1 MKRVNIMNCFER
13 PQRRIEI
20 YIILFVASML
30 CTNMFGQSESQL
42 RKYYEE
48 NILSLDPIEGIYD
61 VELITIPRNS
71 FRIYDAD
78 VLKDNYQVY
87 IYKEGN
93 KFIRYNPINGKKSE
107 YRKIGENNAYTY
119 TRVLRNQKISDRIY
133 LQNGSLIEL
142 EFNHPTSDKEY
153 ARIFLKRGNYV
164 VYKETDIK
172 TYPTSAMYTQ
182 KRSEGE
188 NSTIWTGTGFALL
201 NGYVVT
207 NYHVIAN
214 AKSINVKTNS
224 ISNKNSYQA
233 KLIAMDKSND
243 LAILQISDKYFVG
256 YNQIPYK
263 VKLNTSDVGEN
274 VFVLGYPL
282 TSTMGNEIK
291 LTTGVISSKT
301 GYMGNVALYQIS
313 APVQPGNSG
322 GPLFDDNG
330 NLIGIICAKHEGA
343 ENVGY
348 AIKTSYLGNL
358 IEVCSD
364 ISIIPSHNTISTLS
378 LANKVKKIEQYVFLI
393 ECSKE

>member
-1 MKRVNIMNCFER
+1 MNCFER

-71 FRIYDAD
+71 FRVYDAD

-93 KFIRYNPINGKKSE
+93 KFIRYNPINGIKSE
-107 YRKIGENNAYTY
+107 YRKIGETNAYTY
-119 TRVLRNQKISDRIY
+119 SRVLSNQKISDRIY
-133 LQNGSLIEL
+133 LQNGSLIEF

-172 TYPTSAMYTQ
+172 TYPTPAMYTQ
-182 KRSEGE
+182 KRSEKE

-233 KLIAMDKSND
+233 KVIAMDKNND

-301 GYMGNVALYQIS
+301 GYMGDVALYQIS

-358 IEVCSD
+358 IEACSD

-378 LANKVKKIEQYVFLI
+378 LANKVKKVEQYVFLI